1 MKDLVKKFEDA
12 KVRIAK
18 LKLFREAGERSSK
31 RGSLGDTQDNTGYK
45 TDDGSHERQRN
56 D

>member
-18 LKLFREAGERSSK
+18 LKLYREAGERGSK
-31 RGSLGDTQDNTGYK
+31 RGSIGDN
-45 TDDGSHERQRN
+45 
-56 D
+56 

>member
-18 LKLFREAGERSSK
+18 LKLFREAGDRSSK
-31 RGSLGDTQDNTGYK
+31 RGSLENTGFK
-45 TDDGSHERQRN
+45 TEDGSQERQRN

>member
-18 LKLFREAGERSSK
+18 LKLYREAGERSSK
-31 RGSLGDTQDNTGYK
+31 RGSLDTHDNTGYK
-45 TDDGSHERQRN
+45 TNDGSRDRQRN